1 MRILIHS
8 LLLAA
13 MAVPAV
19 LLLRKQKRKLAR
31 GLILVSL
38 LVGWLLVSALPFENL
53 FYSFDSPEAVFDY
66 MYDGRIVCQNVIP
79 GQDCALVFGQ
89 EKVLAAVKSGE
100 KWKIDD
106 GFSLHMKSDIIDGVS
121 LTLFRV
127 RGADDTFVLVTADQ
141 EVSVSDRLGSE
152 FTRLSEHWETGFV
165 AYCAPV
171 SAATESYALVINGV
185 EHVVDLS

>member
-1 MRILIHS
+1 MRSLIH
-8 LLLAA
+8 LLLYAA
-13 MAVPAV
+13 MTVPAV
-19 LLLRKQKRKLAR
+19 LLLRKHQRKLVKAA
-31 GLILVSL
+31 ILVVL
-38 LVGWLLVSALPFENL
+38 LVGWFLVSALPFENL

-106 GFSLHMKSDIIDGVS
+106 GFSLHMKSDISDGVS

-127 RGADDTFVLVTADQ
+127 RGTDDAFVLVTADQ

-171 SAATESYALVINGV
+171 SAATESYAVIIDGA
-185 EHVVDLS
+185 EHIVDLR